1 MRASSCVPATFL
13 LIVALAGDSLPVRLV
28 QPLLPGSWMG
38 REDGQP
44 QILSVSQCHGV
55 LKEVGFSGVDAS
67 STPSFCS
74 VMLSQAVRRPASTAQ
89 QLETGVLIVHDP
101 SASAGVT
108 RLASQVATELA
119 QVATVRTAGG
129 LEGIRVPA
137 GAVVLNLCDLDT
149 PTWHKMH
156 ERRFEGL
163 QEVMRQASALLW
175 VAEGA
180 RAGTTLENTTVLGW
194 GRSARVERTTM
205 YIEQEA
211 HMVDPDMVLKLLLR
225 IADAREPSQEMLW
238 SLKPELVLR
247 DNAFYV
253 PVDEPNALADTR
265 YKDATAEV
273 PATSPLIILD
283 ERGQLTVGRS
293 YQGSAQAKDWRF
305 WHVCSQA
312 SSSGRGGQGVGARS
326 LAAGRSRALSDNE
339 RRREE

>member
-211 HMVDPDMVLKLLLR
+211 TWSIPTWSSSFFSALLMLASR
-225 IADAREPSQEMLW
+225 ARKCFGASSR
-238 SLKPELVLR
+238 SLCLGTTH
-247 DNAFYV
+247 F
-253 PVDEPNALADTR
+253 
-265 YKDATAEV
+265 
-273 PATSPLIILD
+273 TSPLTSRTRWRT
-283 ERGQLTVGRS
+283 RGIRTPPPRCPRQ
-293 YQGSAQAKDWRF
+293 
-305 WHVCSQA
+305 
-312 SSSGRGGQGVGARS
+312 ARS
-326 LAAGRSRALSDNE
+326 SYWMSGDS
-339 RRREE
+339 